1 VIAMLRKTPTL
12 SFGARVVLLA
22 LALAALLLPFG
33 GPGSLDRAEPYFMDA
48 ARAMVEQGDWL
59 VPHYRGQPFFDKPI
73 LGYWLIALCFRLFGF
88 SAEAARIGPALFA
101 VLTLLVTIGLGVLV
115 AGRRAGL
122 FAGLAL
128 ATSAPFVNFGRTAM
142 ADMPMVFC
150 STSAITLAVAAWTFP
165 ERRAAILVALGTVLG
180 LGFAAKGPIAVLL
193 PGLAILA
200 LAWHKRRE
208 RWPLP
213 RGPLLLAGLSFAL
226 LAFGW
231 FLAIYLRLGSEPLRY
246 FFLQENLQR
255 FAGAT
260 YDVERSS
267 LYYFAIY
274 LSQGLPWS
282 LLLPVALISILR
294 QPRGGA
300 PATNARWIPLAL
312 LLMVLPLSL
321 SRGKV
326 DYYLLPLYPLACVL
340 LGVFFASQ
348 WDRLAVHWIR
358 TVCALVAC
366 APFAATAVLGR
377 PLPAAWLPPVSWR
390 VATACACV
398 ACALVL
404 AAAAWRPSP
413 ARVAGALAL
422 PAGLIFALFVYV
434 WAPAFHA
441 SQPNVAIVRD
451 VEHER
456 AAQPNVRLALCE
468 DPTRVHRDL
477 IFETPLDTLE
487 TCQLWSLVAS
497 REPFLILLRQHEW
510 LALNDA
516 RRLRVVRGYL
526 YLPAST
532 LSAESL
538 LRAEAA
544 SQLVLVANYPTDD
557 PAALRVNRRWR
568 RAADAAR

>member
-1 VIAMLRKTPTL
+1 MLSKTPTL
-12 SFGARVVLLA
+12 SFGARVALLA

-48 ARAMVEQGDWL
+48 ARAMVQHGDWL
-59 VPHYRGQPFFDKPI
+59 VPHYREQPFFDKPI
-73 LGYWLIALCFRLFGF
+73 LGYWVIALCFRLFGF
-88 SAEAARIGPALFA
+88 SAGAARVGPALFA

-115 AGRRAGL
+115 AGRRAGF
-122 FAGLAL
+122 FAGIVL
-128 ATSAPFVNFGRTAM
+128 ATSAPFVSFGRMAM

-150 STSAITLAVAAWTFP
+150 STSAIALAVAVWMFP

-180 LGFAAKGPIAVLL
+180 LGFAVKGPIAVLL

-200 LAWHKRRE
+200 LAWYRRRE
-208 RWPLP
+208 RFPLP
-213 RGPLLLAGLSFAL
+213 RAPLLLAGSSFAL

-231 FLAIYLRLGSEPLRY
+231 FLAVYLRLGSEPLRY

-255 FAGAT
+255 FASAT
-260 YDVERSS
+260 YDVERSP

-282 LLLPVALISILR
+282 LLLPAALIAVLR
-294 QPRGGA
+294 PRGEA
-300 PATNARWIPLAL
+300 PAANARWIPLAL

-321 SRGKV
+321 SRGKI

-348 WDRLAVHWIR
+348 WDRLAVRWSR
-358 TVCALVAC
+358 VVCALVAC
-366 APFAATAVLGR
+366 ASLAVATVMGR
-377 PLPAAWLPPVSWR
+377 ALPAAWLPSAGWR
-390 VATACACV
+390 VATALVCV
-398 ACALVL
+398 ACGLALAV
-404 AAAAWRPSP
+404 AAWRPSP

-422 PAGLIFALFVYV
+422 PAGLVCALFIYV

-441 SQPNVAIVRD
+441 FQPNEAIVRD

-456 AAQPNVRLALCE
+456 AAQPDVRLALCE

-477 IFETPLDTLE
+477 IFETSIKTLE
-487 TCQLWSLVAS
+487 SCQLWSLVAA
-497 REPFLILLRQHEW
+497 REPFLILLRRGEW

-532 LSAESL
+532 LGADGL
-538 LRAEAA
+538 LRPENA